1 MRTACHQAQE
11 WELRYGLGLRLGVN
25 LSAIQL
31 IEPGLV
37 ATVARVLEE
46 TGLEPTLLELEIT
59 ESISIKTAPNLIEN
73 LNALRRLGC
82 HIAIDD
88 FGTGAASLDYL
99 RRLPADRIKIDQ
111 SFVRNIGVDPDDEAI
126 VRATIDMAHRL
137 KRAVVA
143 EGVETE
149 QHFEFLRAHD
159 CDELQGYLFCRP
171 LQPNSFDNL
180 LAERKRLLELRAVQ
194 AA

>member
-1 MRTACHQAQE
+1 MPR
-11 WELRYGLGLRLGVN
+11 
-25 LSAIQL
+25 I
-31 IEPGLV
+31 
-37 ATVARVLEE
+37 
-46 TGLEPTLLELEIT
+46 
-59 ESISIKTAPNLIEN
+59 
-73 LNALRRLGC
+73 GC

-126 VRATIDMAHRL
+126 VRATIEMAHRL
-137 KRAVVA
+137 KRGVVA

-149 QHFEFLRAHD
+149 QHMEFLRAHD

-171 LQPNSFDNL
+171 LPVMSFDKL
-180 LAERKRLLELRAVQ
+180 LAERQRLLQPEPLEPPAS
-194 AA
+194 APIMNA

>member
-1 MRTACHQAQE
+1 MGAA
-11 WELRYGLGLRLGVN
+11 LRLAPASGVN
-25 LSAIQL
+25 LSAVQL
-31 IEPGLV
+31 MEPQFLD
-37 ATVARVLEE
+37 TVTKVLHE
-46 TGLEPTLLELEIT
+46 TGMDPALLEMEII
-59 ESISIKTAPNLIEN
+59 ESINIKTAPNLEGN
-73 LNALRRLGC
+73 LHALHKLGC

-126 VRATIDMAHRL
+126 VRTTIEMAHRL

-143 EGVETE
+143 EDVEIE
-149 QHFEFLRAHD
+149 QHLQFLHAHG

-171 LQPNSFDNL
+171 LQPVSFDNL
-180 LAERKRLLELRAVQ
+180 LAERQRLLDVRVAVP
-194 AA
+194 A